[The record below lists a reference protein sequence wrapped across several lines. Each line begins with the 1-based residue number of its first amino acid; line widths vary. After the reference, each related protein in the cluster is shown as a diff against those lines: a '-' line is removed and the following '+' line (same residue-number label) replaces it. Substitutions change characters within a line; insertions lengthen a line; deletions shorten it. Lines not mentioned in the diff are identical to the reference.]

1 MPPFA
6 QATVAAALFLVLHIS
21 TMAFC
26 AQRLGVAV
34 QSVTYGV
41 GPTLFRRGR
50 FRFKA
55 FPLAGSVKLKDSR
68 EEPLELDQTAD
79 AFNHQPVWKQVLIPL
94 TGVGSTLLL
103 SLLILG
109 ANGWASFVSAFGQ
122 ILEGAA
128 APLSVAQTNLFAFEK
143 FAAQNSFALVF
154 GLVATKLVAYNLLPF
169 GGFNGGQALMN
180 LVKWGRPHAGWEEPV
195 GRWLLVPAL
204 VLFVSWTVALVVHV
218 LP

>member
-1 MPPFA
+1 MPPLA

-26 AQRLGVAV
+26 AQQLGVAV

-41 GPTLFRRGR
+41 GPTLFCRGR

-55 FPLAGSVKLKDSR
+55 FPFAGSVKLKDSR
-68 EEPLELDQTAD
+68 EEPLELDQIAD

-94 TGVGSTLLL
+94 TGVGSALLL
-103 SLLILG
+103 SMLVLG
-109 ANGWASFVSAFGQ
+109 ASAWPSFASGFGQ

-128 APLSVAQTNLFAFEK
+128 APLSVAQTNLFVFEK

-154 GLVATKLVAYNLLPF
+154 GLVATKLAAYNLLPF

-180 LVKWGRPHAGWEEPV
+180 LVKWGKPHVSWEEPM
-195 GRWLLVPAL
+195 GRWLLIPTL
-204 VLFVSWTVALVVHV
+204 VLFVSWTVALAVHA
-218 LP
+218 LS